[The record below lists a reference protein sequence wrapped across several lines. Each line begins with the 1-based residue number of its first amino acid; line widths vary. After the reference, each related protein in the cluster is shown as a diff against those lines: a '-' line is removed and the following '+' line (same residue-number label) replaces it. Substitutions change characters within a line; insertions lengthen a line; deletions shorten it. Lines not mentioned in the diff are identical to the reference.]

1 MGRRRKLRGTQ
12 TAARVTDPEL
22 LIHDRRSVDLLANS
36 RVDAVE
42 VDDPYGTEPGA
53 KIVAFRST
61 RDDPLAWQR
70 SRNKID
76 EAQYLGGRAYQADFE
91 RAERGPGAIDPTK
104 EAVDGGKMPDPI
116 TEGQRKAILKLNRVN
131 LALGIDGSSLTM
143 DFLIHRQTF
152 AGIAAKRGL
161 KGERWNDFF
170 GRRIWECLNTLAVE
184 YGYAHARSKPQDVE
198 NTA

>member
-1 MGRRRKLRGTQ
+1 MGRKRTRTKITLAEPTVIRDRLPSFLRN
-12 TAARVTDPEL
+12 AVVTP
-22 LIHDRRSVDLLANS
+22 
-36 RVDAVE
+36 VE
-42 VDDPYGTEPGA
+42 VDNPEPEQPGD

-61 RDDPLAWQR
+61 RDDPLAWLR

-104 EAVDGGKMPDPI
+104 EAVDGGKLADPI
-116 TEGQRKAILKLNRVN
+116 TEAQRRAVLKLTRVN

-161 KGERWNDFF
+161 GSERWHDYF

-184 YGYAHARSKPQDVE
+184 YGYAHPRSKPQDVE
-198 NTA
+198 KSA